1 MTFDVEIAGRTR
13 TVSIE
18 RLDRAGRFR
27 VTLDGVPHD
36 LDVARTGDF
45 GLSMLTPGNGER
57 VLFSDMSSPEKMTI
71 SGEGGPRVS
80 AEVLVAPGG
89 SAGEM
94 LVTLGGRT
102 ATATL
107 NGRRKGG
114 YADTAGHGHGD
125 AVIAAPMPGRVVRVL
140 VAAGDEVAARQPIVV
155 VEAMKM
161 ENELRTPRAG
171 RVKEIGVS
179 PGAPVEAGR
188 ILAVIG

>member
-1 MTFDVEIAGRTR
+1 MTVDVEIAGRTR
-13 TVSIE
+13 TVSID

-27 VTLDGVPHD
+27 VTLDGVPYL

-45 GLSMLTPGNGER
+45 GLSMLTSAHGGG
-57 VLFSDMSSPEKMTI
+57 VLFSETSSPEKKTLP
-71 SGEGGPRVS
+71 GKREPRVS

-114 YADTAGHGHGD
+114 YTDAGGHGHGE
-125 AVIAAPMPGRVVRVL
+125 AMIAAPMPGRVVRIL
-140 VAAGDEVAARQPIVV
+140 VAAGDEVAARQAIVV

-161 ENELRTPRAG
+161 ENELRAPRAG
-171 RVKEIGVS
+171 ESGRS
-179 PGAPVEAGR
+179 ACCRARRSRPVGS
-188 ILAVIG
+188 LQ